1 MKERKNLPVKNH
13 LVSWH
18 RFMYFYK
25 ELKITLVMLWTVY
38 YLIVRFY
45 ISYIG
50 SKGSAPKV
58 VPKKSATAKPVPKS
72 SLKNKK
78 PQPLDSESD
87 LDDFNKYSVSKLK
100 EKSEKSKKKAI
111 EKTKSKECFMI
122 CIFFVILKLLKSNY
136 PMRV

>member
-1 MKERKNLPVKNH
+1 
-13 LVSWH
+13 
-18 RFMYFYK
+18 MYFYDK
-25 ELKITLVMLWTVY
+25 LKILIFDKFWPVY
-38 YLIVRFY
+38 YLIVLFY
-45 ISYIG
+45 LLYIG

-122 CIFFVILKLLKSNY
+122 CILLFLSY
-136 PMRV
+136 